1 MTELEGEAGRFLA
14 LHHGDRPL
22 LQPNA
27 WDIGSAKV
35 LAALGFEAIA
45 TTSGGFAATLGR
57 LDGSV
62 TREEALAHGSLLAAA
77 VDVPVAADTENGF
90 ADDPSGVAE
99 TVSLVCGTGLA
110 GCSIE
115 DFSGRPNGTIYDIGL
130 AAERVAAAV
139 EAAHRGP
146 TQVVLTARAE
156 NLIHG
161 REDLADTIARLQ
173 AYQEAGADVLFAPG
187 LSSMDDIRSV
197 LAIGRSPRECAGC
210 AGMPTGRRA
219 GGSRRRPH
227 LRRQR
232 VRLGRPRRDGLG
244 RHRAQGG
251 WDLRLLGSARRRPG
265 HDSRRL
271 QVLKVRDLPVVSLP
285 QPTASASPCNAATV
299 SDPRDVVTV
308 ERLIPV
314 APRRSSTCSSIP
326 HDIGISMGRVRWS
339 VRRETRLLSLW
350 APVSPWP

>member
-99 TVSLVCGTGLA
+99 TVSLVCATGLA

-130 AAERVAAAV
+130 AAERVTAAV

-146 TQVVLTARAE
+146 TQIVLTARAE

-161 REDLADTIARLQ
+161 RDDLADTIARLQ

-197 LAIGRSPRECAGC
+197 LQSVDRPVNVLAVPGCPPVDELAAAGVARISVGSAFAWAALAEMVSAATELKE
-210 AGMPTGRRA
+210 AGTYGY
-219 GGSRRRPH
+219 
-227 LRRQR
+227 
-232 VRLGRPRRDGLG
+232 
-244 RHRAQGG
+244 
-251 WDLRLLGSARRRPG
+251 WDLLAGARATI
-265 HDSRRL
+265 
-271 QVLKVRDLPVVSLP
+271 RD
-285 QPTASASPCNAATV
+285 AF
-299 SDPRDVVTV
+299 
-308 ERLIPV
+308 
-314 APRRSSTCSSIP
+314 RS
-326 HDIGISMGRVRWS
+326 
-339 VRRETRLLSLW
+339 
-350 APVSPWP
+350 